1 MTNPNSGPPT
11 VVLVH
16 GAFADGGSWAAVIE
30 RLLAA
35 DVKVQALAIGMRG
48 LASDS
53 AYVASAISQI
63 EGPVLAVGHSYGGAV
78 ISNAC
83 TNAANVVG
91 LVFVNGFATEL
102 DEVLSAVE
110 GTSRDSA
117 LGPALVTRQYP
128 TGAGDETAVE
138 LYVNPANFNDVF
150 GGDLPEAQASILG
163 AAQRPIAAAAFDEK
177 SGPPA
182 WKTLPSWAVVATG
195 DKAAGT
201 DITLSQA
208 KRANADII
216 EVGGSHLIMV
226 SQPQVVTDHILKALR
241 SVAAA

>member
-1 MTNPNSGPPT
+1 MTELDPGSPT

-16 GAFADGGSWAAVIE
+16 GAFADAGSWAAVVE
-30 RLLAA
+30 LLLGAK
-35 DVKVQALAIGMRG
+35 VKVQALAIAMRG

-63 EGPVLAVGHSYGGAV
+63 DGPVLAVGHSYGGAV

-83 TNAANVVG
+83 TDAANVVG

-128 TGAGDETAVE
+128 TGSGDETAVE
-138 LYVNPANFNDVF
+138 LYVDPANFNDVF
-150 GGDLPEAQASILG
+150 GGDLPQTQASVLG
-163 AAQRPIAAAAFDEK
+163 ASQRPIAAAAFDEK
-177 SGPPA
+177 SSAPA

-208 KRANADII
+208 KRAGADII
-216 EVGGSHLIMV
+216 EVDGSHLIMV
-226 SQPQVVTDHILKALR
+226 SQPQVVTDHILKALH
-241 SVAAA
+241 SVS

>member
-1 MTNPNSGPPT
+1 MTDANPGSPT

-16 GAFADGGSWAAVIE
+16 GAFADGGSWASVVE

-35 DVKVQALAIGMRG
+35 EVKVQALAIPMRG

-63 EGPVLAVGHSYGGAV
+63 DGPVLAVGHSYGGAV

-83 TNAANVVG
+83 TGSANVVG
-91 LVFVNGFATEL
+91 LVFVNAFATEL
-102 DEVLSAVE
+102 GEALSAIE

-117 LGPALVTRQYP
+117 LGPALVTKEYP
-128 TGAGDETAVE
+128 TGTGDDEMAVE
-138 LYVNPANFNDVF
+138 LYVDPARFNEIF
-150 GGDLPEAQASILG
+150 GGDLPPAQASVLG
-163 AAQRPIAAAAFDEK
+163 ASQRPIAAAAFDEK
-177 SGPPA
+177 SGEPA

-201 DITLSQA
+201 DITRAHAERA
-208 KRANADII
+208 KADTI
-216 EVGGSHLIMV
+216 EVDGSHLIMV

-241 SVAAA
+241 SVG

>member
-1 MTNPNSGPPT
+1 MTAANPTPPT

-16 GAFADGGSWAAVIE
+16 GAFADAGSWAAVVE

-35 DVKVQALAIGMRG
+35 DVRVQALALPMRG

-63 EGPVLAVGHSYGGAV
+63 DGPVLAVGHSYGGAV

-83 TNAANVVG
+83 TDAGNVVG
-91 LVFVNGFATEL
+91 LVFVNGFAIEL

-128 TGAGDETAVE
+128 TGSGDETAVE
-138 LYVNPANFNDVF
+138 LYVNPASFNDVF
-150 GGDLPEAQASILG
+150 GRRLARGPGVRPRSVP
-163 AAQRPIAAAAFDEK
+163 AADSRGGVRREVGRSRVEDA
-177 SGPPA
+177 
-182 WKTLPSWAVVATG
+182 AVVG
-195 DKAAGT
+195 
-201 DITLSQA
+201 
-208 KRANADII
+208 R
-216 EVGGSHLIMV
+216 GGHRR
-226 SQPQVVTDHILKALR
+226 QGGRH
-241 SVAAA
+241 